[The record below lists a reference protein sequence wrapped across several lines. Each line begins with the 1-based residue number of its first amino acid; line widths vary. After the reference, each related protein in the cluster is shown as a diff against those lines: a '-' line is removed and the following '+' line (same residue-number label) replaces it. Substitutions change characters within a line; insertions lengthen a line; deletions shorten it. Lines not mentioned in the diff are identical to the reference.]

1 MIKRNTRQKKLI
13 FSCLEHRTDHP
24 SAGMLY
30 EQVHQIDPGIS
41 KGTVYRVLADA
52 ANDGMILRLS
62 FPGTD
67 DRFDYVTDG
76 HYHIRCRMCG
86 RVADVSMDYLYGLEY
101 DIHDSCGFT
110 VEGHNMEFYGLCPD
124 CRRKSEEA

>member
-13 FSCLEHRTDHP
+13 FSCLEQRTDHP

-30 EQVHQIDPGIS
+30 EQVRQIDPHIS

-52 ANDGMILRLS
+52 AAEGMILRLS

-67 DRFDYVTDG
+67 DRFDYLTEG

-86 RVADVSMDYLYGLEY
+86 RVSDVRMDYLYGLEY
-101 DIHDSCGFT
+101 DIHDSGGFT
-110 VEGHNMEFYGLCPD
+110 VEGHNMEFYGLCPE
-124 CRRKSEEA
+124 CSAKSEAV